1 MLHLDHVRLLVVD
14 FEACF
19 RFYRD
24 VMGLRVTW
32 GEERDA
38 YASYVSEGGASLSL
52 FKREVQAKAL
62 GTSNLPESAVAQ
74 DRMALIFTVD
84 DLDTT
89 VKRLKERNAVF
100 ITEPRE
106 HPEWGIRVVY
116 LRDPDGN
123 LIEINSPMP
132 TNDWTKELQ
141 EESEKYRTKK

>member
-24 VMGLRVTW
+24 VLGLRVTW
-32 GEERDA
+32 GEEGDA

-62 GTSNLPESAVAQ
+62 GTSNLPESAVAH
-74 DRMALIFTVD
+74 DNMVLIFTVD

-106 HPEWGIRVVY
+106 HSEWGIRVVY

-141 EESEKYRTKK
+141 EEKEKYRTKK

>member
-1 MLHLDHVRLLVVD
+1 VRLLVVD

-38 YASYVSEGGASLSL
+38 YASFVSEGGASLSL

-74 DRMALIFTVD
+74 DRMALIFTVN

-89 VKRLKERNAVF
+89 VKRLKERNVVF

-106 HPEWGIRVVY
+106 HSEWGIRVVY

-132 TNDWTKELQ
+132 TSDWTKELQ
-141 EESEKYRTKK
+141 EEKEKYGTKK

>member
-32 GEERDA
+32 GEEKDA
-38 YASYVSEGGASLSL
+38 YASYVSEGGAKLSL

-62 GTSNLPESAVAQ
+62 GTSNLPESAVVQ
-74 DRMALIFTVD
+74 DRMALIFAVD

-89 VKRLKERNAVF
+89 VKRLKERNIGF
-100 ITEPRE
+100 ITEPQER
-106 HPEWGIRVVY
+106 PDWGIRVVY

-132 TNDWTKELQ
+132 TKDWTKELQ

>member
-32 GEERDA
+32 GEERDS

-74 DRMALIFTVD
+74 DRMALIFTVN

-89 VKRLKERNAVF
+89 VKRLKERNVVF

-106 HPEWGIRVVY
+106 HSEWGIRVVY

-132 TNDWTKELQ
+132 TSDWTKELQ
-141 EESEKYRTKK
+141 EEKEKYGTKK

>member
-1 MLHLDHVRLLVVD
+1 VRLLVVD

-32 GEERDA
+32 GEEREA

-52 FKREVQAKAL
+52 FKKEVQAEAL
-62 GTSNLPESAVAQ
+62 GTSNLPEGSVVQ
-74 DRMALIFTVD
+74 DRMALIFAVD
-84 DLDTT
+84 DLDIT
-89 VKRLKERNAVF
+89 VKSLKERNVEF
-100 ITEPRE
+100 ITEAQER
-106 HPEWGIRVVY
+106 PEWGIRVVY

-141 EESEKYRTKK
+141 EEKEKYSTKK

>member
-1 MLHLDHVRLLVVD
+1 
-14 FEACF
+14 
-19 RFYRD
+19 
-24 VMGLRVTW
+24 MGLRVTW

-38 YASYVSEGGASLSL
+38 YASYVSEAGASLSL

-62 GTSNLPESAVAQ
+62 GTSNLPESVVVQ

-89 VKRLKERNAVF
+89 VKRLKERNVVF

-106 HPEWGIRVVY
+106 HSEWGIRVVY

-141 EESEKYRTKK
+141 EEREKYRTKK

>member
-14 FEACF
+14 FDACF

-24 VMGLRVTW
+24 VMGLKVTW
-32 GEERDA
+32 GEEGDA

-52 FKREVQAKAL
+52 FKRGVQAEAL
-62 GTSNLPESAVAQ
+62 GTSGLLESAVVQ

-84 DLDTT
+84 DLETT
-89 VKRLKERNAVF
+89 VKRLKGRFAGF
-100 ITEPRE
+100 ISEPRE
-106 HPEWGIRVVY
+106 HSEWGIRVVY
-116 LRDPDGN
+116 MRDPDGN

-141 EESEKYRTKK
+141 EESEKYRAKK